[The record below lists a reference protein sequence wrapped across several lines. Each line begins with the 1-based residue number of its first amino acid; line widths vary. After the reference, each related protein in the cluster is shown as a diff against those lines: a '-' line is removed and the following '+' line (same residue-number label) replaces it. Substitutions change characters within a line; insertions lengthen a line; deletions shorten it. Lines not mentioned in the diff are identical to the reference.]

1 MSLWPSVILIALC
14 SMQQFVIPQ
23 FISEEPSIIGPI
35 KVRQFIILLVASIIG
50 FVIFRLSDLALFIV
64 VGIPFIIFAIILA
77 FYAPNGRP
85 FHFFLL
91 NLLQT
96 LRRPSLRVWRK
107 QVTTQEIRDELKEM
121 STVTVAPTVT
131 PRSRPTSSHLA
142 ELALI
147 VDTGGVYRE
156 SDKQK

>member
-1 MSLWPSVILIALC
+1 
-14 SMQQFVIPQ
+14 MQQFVVPQ
-23 FISEEPSIIGPI
+23 FISEEPSILGPI
-35 KVRQFIILLVASIIG
+35 KVRQFVILLVAGIIS
-50 FVIFRLSDLALFIV
+50 VLIFRFSDLALFIV
-64 VGIPFIIFAIILA
+64 TGLPVIGFSLILA

-96 LRRPSLRVWRK
+96 TRRPSLRVWRK
-107 QVTTQEIRDELKEM
+107 EVTTQEIKDEMRELSLVKIE
-121 STVTVAPTVT
+121 TKPLTRT
-131 PRSRPTSSHLA
+131 RPSSSHLA

-156 SDKQK
+156 ADKQK